1 MGDPTDTVTM
11 MMERFERRYQGFKDE
26 LPSRQARAAFE
37 RVRRVARKHSTA
49 LNRFPD
55 IDFERPLL
63 LTVVLDQ
70 QVQIDN
76 LDRELARTRNLL
88 YAVTQFIEDHHG
100 TQLPPQ
106 RGSRPVGSEL
116 DRVGQARLEDHAGAH
131 PVPA

>member
-1 MGDPTDTVTM
+1 MGDPTDTVTT
-11 MMERFERRYQGFKDE
+11 MMERFEARYRGFKDE
-26 LPSRQARAAFE
+26 LPSRQARGAFE
-37 RVRRVARKHSTA
+37 RIRRVARKHSTA

-100 TQLPPQ
+100 IQLPPV
-106 RGSRPVGSEL
+106 RGARPVGSEL
-116 DRVGQARLEDHAGAH
+116 DRLGQARLEDHPDAA